1 MRQSKWLFFVFIF
14 SLILNQAFSEEE
26 KANEDKSEKKEK
38 KEKKDK
44 GVEFKLEGTITKG
57 KKGVI
62 ILKTDMDEIKLP
74 PVPADNTT
82 LRYQDYLEKKVILI
96 GIGHTVPDKKNPNF
110 PDRHVLKSVKEITLK
125 DKPAAEP
132 EK

>member
-1 MRQSKWLFFVFIF
+1 MKRLNLFVLLLISALIF
-14 SLILNQAFSEEE
+14 NLAFADEE
-26 KANEDKSEKKEK
+26 KPEENKKEK

-44 GVEFKLEGTITKG
+44 NVEFKLEGTITKG
-57 KKGVI
+57 KKGII

-74 PVPADNTT
+74 PVPASNTT
-82 LRYQDYLEKKVILI
+82 LKYEDFLEKKVILI
-96 GIGHTVPDKKNPNF
+96 GIGHTTSDKKNPNF

-125 DKPAAEP
+125 DQPAKEP